1 MEQAGSGNRIIIRKL
16 LWSRPIALNFHGKQA
31 DVNGPSEALDWMSR
45 NWPDARGP
53 CYVAA
58 RSLCRAAMSGR
69 RSPEE
74 AREMFLSAAEE
85 ARLSASVARNS
96 LRQQEH

>member
-1 MEQAGSGNRIIIRKL
+1 MRKL

>member
-1 MEQAGSGNRIIIRKL
+1 MEQHASNQGIVIRKL
-16 LWSRPIALNFHGKQA
+16 LWSRPIALHHQGARA

-74 AREMFLSAAEE
+74 ARDMFLSAAEE
-85 ARLSASVARNS
+85 ARLSASVAKNG
-96 LRQQEH
+96 L